1 MKEVLFLPTNTE
13 VLFPPLLKQSEKRPF
28 PEEGMSFR
36 DYLEQAKSAPEKSPA
51 KGIDRRSNQVQK
63 SEPLS
68 PPPSAEAT
76 PKVDLEE
83 DGSSKIGSEEQA
95 SVPAVIPPET
105 GNAAPVLSDPIATP
119 AVVETGISPSLE
131 LQGMDN
137 LVEIGGSTLESATS
151 LLILNSLS
159 VQPQATEL
167 SQNSA
172 ADKAFDELL
181 QTQNEPAASPEAA
194 EKSDQAASQAKANVD
209 LDQSDAISRS
219 NSRQSA
225 EGSKETGKATVFQT
239 AEAVSKKSPEA
250 PATIAQDQARFQ
262 SGVAEVSPVKREEAQ
277 SPSAKEGLKPEVQ
290 SPSAKQGAKPEA
302 AQASGPPLNPAAAK
316 SIEPARLAEAH
327 RPEIVQQVARELEV
341 FGKSGQTSLRI
352 QLYPEHLG
360 RIDVRLVSKA
370 DGVQIVLRADN
381 ASTAFLLERDLNT
394 LRESLVQAGVNL
406 SGLSV
411 GHGQAQ
417 NRSDLGQG
425 ELPSPNQH
433 AERFGNIVKSEE
445 PSARS
450 SEHRWRDSSSTVD
463 YRI

>member
-76 PKVDLEE
+76 PKVDLGE
-83 DGSSKIGSEEQA
+83 DMSPKIDSEEQA
-95 SVPAVIPPET
+95 SVPAVMPPEVGMAT
-105 GNAAPVLSDPIATP
+105 PVLSDPIATP
-119 AVVETGISPSLE
+119 VMVETGISPSLE
-131 LQGMDN
+131 LQSVDN
-137 LVEIGGSTLESATS
+137 LVEIGGSNLESATS
-151 LLILNSLS
+151 ALIQNSLS

-172 ADKAFDELL
+172 ADQAFDELL

-194 EKSDQAASQAKANVD
+194 EKSDQAASQVKANVGI
-209 LDQSDAISRS
+209 DQSDEINKS
-219 NSRQSA
+219 NPRQSA

-239 AEAVSKKSPEA
+239 AEAVSNKNPEA

-277 SPSAKEGLKPEVQ
+277 SPSAKE
-290 SPSAKQGAKPEA
+290 GAKPEA

-352 QLYPEHLG
+352 QLYPEQLG

-433 AERFGNIVKSEE
+433 TEKFGDIMKNEE
-445 PSARS
+445 SSARS
-450 SEHRWRDSSSTVD
+450 SEQRWRDSSSTVD